1 MFSSLH
7 AYLVAESCP
16 TLCDPMDYSLPISSV
31 LGIFQARI
39 LEWVAIS
46 CSRGSSPP
54 RDQTHVSCIG
64 RQILFFFFGRQ
75 ILYHCAGIHIGN
87 VSGFHFWWILNEVK
101 SWDTLKTLCVWNPR
115 FGEILSLS
123 FTVVLFSPN
132 LITIKKIPWISFLYK
147 TT

>member
-1 MFSSLH
+1 MH
-7 AYLVAESCP
+7 AKSFQSCL

-64 RQILFFFFGRQ
+64 RQIP
-75 ILYHCAGIHIGN
+75 YHCAGIHIGN
-87 VSGFHFWWILNEVK
+87 VSGFHFRWILNEVK
-101 SWDTLKTLCVWNPR
+101 SRDTLKTLCVWNPR
-115 FGEILSLS
+115 FGGILSLS
-123 FTVVLFSPN
+123 FTVVLFSLN
-132 LITIKKIPWISFLYK
+132 LITIYFIFMSFLKILFNWRLKIP
-147 TT
+147 